1 MPKLV
6 NALEVRERLQTK
18 PAPVLVEA
26 LPEKY
31 FQDRHLP
38 GAINLPHD
46 SGDAEIRRVLPNLE
60 TEVIVY
66 CASGPC
72 QNSGILARR
81 LQDLGFVHVL
91 DFDEGKDG
99 WERAGYDFER
109 ARSIRLGGS
118 AWGDGSPA
126 CVR

>member
-6 NALEVRERLQTK
+6 NALEVKERLQIK

-38 GAINLPHD
+38 GAINLPLD
-46 SGDAEIRRVLPNLE
+46 SLDAEIRRLLPDPE
-60 TEVIVY
+60 AEVVVY

-81 LQDLGFVHVL
+81 LEDLGFRHVL
-91 DFDEGKDG
+91 DFHEGKEG
-99 WERAGYDFER
+99 WERAGYGFER
-109 ARSIRLGGS
+109 S
-118 AWGDGSPA
+118 
-126 CVR
+126 

>member
-6 NALEVRERLQTK
+6 NALEVKERLQIK
-18 PAPVLVEA
+18 PAPMLVEA

-31 FQDRHLP
+31 FRDRHLP

-46 SGDAEIRRVLPNLE
+46 SVDAEIRRVLPDLE

-66 CASGPC
+66 CANGPC

-81 LQDLGFVHVL
+81 LEHLGFVHVL
-91 DFDEGKDG
+91 DFHEGKEG
-99 WERAGYDFER
+99 WENAGYGFER
-109 ARSIRLGGS
+109 I
-118 AWGDGSPA
+118 
-126 CVR
+126 

>member
-1 MPKLV
+1 MLMPKLV
-6 NALEVRERLQTK
+6 NALEVKERLQTK

-26 LPEKY
+26 LPERY

-46 SGDAEIRRVLPNLE
+46 STDVEIRRILPDVE

-72 QNSGILARR
+72 QNSGILARH
-81 LQDLGFVHVL
+81 LEKLGFVHVL
-91 DFDEGKDG
+91 DFQEGKEG
-99 WERAGYDFER
+99 WERAGYSFER
-109 ARSIRLGGS
+109 S
-118 AWGDGSPA
+118 
-126 CVR
+126 

>member
-6 NALEVRERLQTK
+6 NALEVKERLQIK

-26 LPEKY
+26 LPQKY

-46 SGDAEIRRVLPNLE
+46 SIDAELRRVLPDLE
-60 TEVIVY
+60 AEVIVY

-81 LQDLGFVHVL
+81 LEDLGFVHVL
-91 DFDEGKDG
+91 DFHEGKEG
-99 WERAGYDFER
+99 WERAGYGFER
-109 ARSIRLGGS
+109 I
-118 AWGDGSPA
+118 
-126 CVR
+126 